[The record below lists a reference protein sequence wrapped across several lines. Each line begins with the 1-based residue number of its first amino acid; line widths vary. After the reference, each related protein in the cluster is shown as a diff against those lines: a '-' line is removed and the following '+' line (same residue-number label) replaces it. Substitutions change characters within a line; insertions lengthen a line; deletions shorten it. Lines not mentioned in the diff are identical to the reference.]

1 MIVML
6 AIAAMLVGVVLGS
19 HQKVLIL
26 VPAIFFGSAIALAI
40 GTARGDSFWSNL
52 LALGLTIT
60 ALQVGYF
67 AGTFVRFVI
76 VGPRVRNAHSEII
89 GVAQRSAR

>member
-1 MIVML
+1 ML

-19 HQKVLIL
+19 HLKVGIL
-26 VPAIFFGSAIALAI
+26 VPAVVFASAVAFAI
-40 GTARGDSFWSNL
+40 GTAHGDSLWSNF

-60 ALQVGYF
+60 ALQIGYITG
-67 AGTFVRFVI
+67 AFVRFVI
-76 VGPRVRNAHSEII
+76 AGARVGNAPRETI